1 MNRAANRRGISHT
14 TEPTNSRS
22 NTQAYQ
28 TWPMNVCS
36 ARFLRFIHGDNLGIS
51 PVRAVLSFAFAAVA
65 VVAVFESRSSG
76 QDKPDNDLTNRIDPY
91 FENSVRPLLVTKCF
105 ECHSSATEQNG
116 GLALDSLEAMLQG
129 GDSGKALRIDSL
141 DDSLIIRAVRYRDPK
156 LQMPPDGRLSAAE
169 IKTLEDWISG
179 GAKVPKDFEKAP
191 AKRALKST
199 ALSVPQA
206 REHWA
211 YRPIT
216 HPPVPASNENNP
228 IDAWISQRSTE
239 LDILPSPLVEDRV
252 WVRRL
257 SIDLHGLNPTLE
269 LFAQADRVLQNTDP
283 TLRQQARLQ
292 LVDEFLQS
300 PRFGERFA
308 RHWMD
313 VVRYAESL
321 TLRGFVLP
329 DVWRYRNYLI
339 DAFNRDRPFDQIII
353 EQIAG
358 DLLDMQTADASSIQ
372 DRQNRWIA
380 TTFWA
385 IGDHNYEEQDKKQL
399 EMDAVDEQL
408 EVMGR
413 AFLAQTLGCARCHDH
428 KFDPIPTADYYALAG
443 ILKSSVSMEH
453 ENVSKWIRM
462 PLPQDAQQQAH
473 FETIEERLS
482 ANKKLITNLKQQ
494 LKSGDA
500 NSLIV
505 QSSTAEG
512 IVVDDKKAK
521 KIGSWKGS
529 SSVKSFVD
537 EGYLHDENK
546 NRGMKS
552 VTFEPSLLE
561 TGSYTVRLSYAHGDN
576 RSTKT
581 QVRVFSADGE
591 TLVTVN
597 QKTPPPDDGIWIQLG
612 KFRFEKDGAAFVIV
626 SNEGAD
632 GHVIADAVQFIPENS
647 GTEKEKV
654 ETTHED
660 DKQESL
666 KQAIVDAEKVQSDLQ
681 KQFDLR
687 PMVETIRAEKKPGDI
702 PIHVRGSVHR
712 LGDVVKRG
720 FLSCINAHEPQLD
733 ALTRI
738 DPDSN
743 GRLEL
748 AKWIASPQNPLT
760 ARVYVNRIWYHLL
773 GQGIVPSLDN
783 FGTTGQLPS
792 HPELLD
798 WLASEFIAHGW
809 STKWLVRTIVT
820 SKAYRRSVAA
830 SAEAIEK
837 DPENTSFARGNLR
850 RLDSEALRDSMLLS
864 SGELRLGGTFESTI
878 KSGTSADYRYQH
890 DNNLRS
896 VYMPWF
902 RNALPP
908 LVREFDGAN
917 PSFSISQRNRS
928 TVATQALAMMNNPW
942 IRDRAKAL
950 VASMPEVPTNST
962 DSTPTMLHIEEV
974 FHRILGRSPDEAEV
988 LWAQGLLKTDD
999 LEELAHQLFASIDFR
1014 YAP

>member
-1 MNRAANRRGISHT
+1 
-14 TEPTNSRS
+14 
-22 NTQAYQ
+22 
-28 TWPMNVCS
+28 MNVCS
-36 ARFLRFIHGDNLGIS
+36 VRFLRFVHRNPLGIC
-51 PVRAVLSFAFAAVA
+51 PLHAVLPLVSAAFATL
-65 VVAVFESRSSG
+65 AVFEGTCYG
-76 QDKPDNDLTNRIDPY
+76 QDKADSVLASQIDHH
-91 FENSVRPLLVTKCF
+91 FENSVRPLLVSKCF
-105 ECHSSATEQNG
+105 ECHSSSTEQNG
-116 GLALDSLEAMLQG
+116 GLALDSLEAMLRG

-156 LQMPPDGRLSAAE
+156 LQMPPDGKLSTAE
-169 IKTLEDWISG
+169 IKTLEDWVAG
-179 GAKVPKDFEKAP
+179 GAKVSADFEKAP
-191 AKRALKST
+191 SERSVKSS
-199 ALSVPQA
+199 ALSVQQA

-211 YRPIT
+211 YRPISN
-216 HPPVPASNENNP
+216 PSVPESEESNP

-239 LDILPSPLVEDRV
+239 LDIVPSPLVDDRV

-257 SIDLHGLNPTLE
+257 AIDLHGLNPTTE
-269 LFAQADRVLQNTDP
+269 LFAQADRVLNQTDP
-283 TLRQQARLQ
+283 TLREQSRIQ

-358 DLLDMQTADASSIQ
+358 DLLDGQTTDASSIQ
-372 DRQNRWIA
+372 ERQNRWIA

-428 KFDPIPTADYYALAG
+428 KFDPSPTADYYALAG

-453 ENVSKWIRM
+453 ENVSKWIRLAL
-462 PLPQDAQQQAH
+462 PLDPQQQKH
-473 FETIEERLS
+473 FETIEEKLS
-482 ANKKLITNLKQQ
+482 TNKKLIANLKQQ

-500 NSLIV
+500 NSMIV
-505 QSSTAEG
+505 QSNRAQG
-512 IVVDDKKAK
+512 IVVDDRNAK
-521 KIGSWKGS
+521 KIGSWKES
-529 SSVKSFVD
+529 SSVKSYVD
-537 EGYLHDENK
+537 DGYLHDENK
-546 NRGMKS
+546 DRGKKS
-552 VTFEPSLLE
+552 VTFEPSSLE
-561 TGSYTVRLSYAHGDN
+561 TGSYTVRMSYAHGDN
-576 RSTKT
+576 RSSKT
-581 QVRVFSADGE
+581 QVRVFSADGDS
-591 TLVTVN
+591 LITVN
-597 QKTPPPDDGIWIQLG
+597 QKSPPPEDGIWTHLG
-612 KFRFEKDGAAFVIV
+612 KYRFEKGGAAFVIV
-626 SNEGAD
+626 SNENAD
-632 GHVIADAVQFIPENS
+632 GHVIADAVQFVPENA
-647 GTEKEKV
+647 GTEKETVGEK
-654 ETTHED
+654 TKND
-660 DKQESL
+660 QQESL
-666 KQAIVDAEKVQSDLQ
+666 KQAITDAEKVQSELQ
-681 KQFDLR
+681 KQYDLR
-687 PMVETIRAEKKPGDI
+687 PMVETIRAEKNPGDI

-712 LGDVVKRG
+712 LGDVVQRG
-720 FLSCINAHEPQLD
+720 FLSCINTHEPQL
-733 ALTRI
+733 AELTRI
-738 DPDSN
+738 DPASN

-748 AKWIASPQNPLT
+748 AKWIAAPQNPLT

-792 HPELLD
+792 HLELLD
-798 WLASEFIAHGW
+798 WLSSEFIAHGW

-820 SKAYRRSVAA
+820 SKTYRRSVSA
-830 SAEAIEK
+830 SAQAMEK
-837 DPENTSFARGNLR
+837 DPDNTSFARGNLR
-850 RLDSEALRDSMLLS
+850 RLDSESLRDSMLQS
-864 SGELRLGGTFESTI
+864 SGELSLGGTLESTI

-890 DNNLRS
+890 ENNIRS

-902 RNALPP
+902 RNALPSM
-908 LVREFDGAN
+908 VREFDGAN

-942 IRDRAKAL
+942 VRDRAKAL
-950 VASMPEVPTNST
+950 VASLPQPPYDLADLQSKGFQ
-962 DSTPTMLHIEEV
+962 IERI
-974 FHRILGRSPDEAEV
+974 FQRILGRSPDEAEL
-988 LWAQGLLKTDD
+988 LWAEELLKTDD

>member
-1 MNRAANRRGISHT
+1 
-14 TEPTNSRS
+14 
-22 NTQAYQ
+22 
-28 TWPMNVCS
+28 MNVCS
-36 ARFLRFIHGDNLGIS
+36 ARFLRFVHRNPLGIC
-51 PVRAVLSFAFAAVA
+51 PLHAVLPLVLAAFATL
-65 VVAVFESRSSG
+65 AVFRGTCYG
-76 QDKPDNDLTNRIDPY
+76 QDKPDSVIASQIDHH
-91 FENSVRPLLVTKCF
+91 FENSVRPLLVSKCF
-105 ECHSSATEQNG
+105 ECHSSSTEQNG
-116 GLALDSLEAMLQG
+116 GLALDSLEAMLRG

-156 LQMPPDGRLSAAE
+156 LQMPPDGKLSTAE
-169 IKTLEDWISG
+169 IKTLEDWVAG
-179 GAKVPKDFEKAP
+179 GAKVSADFEKAP
-191 AKRALKST
+191 SNRSVKSS
-199 ALSVPQA
+199 ALSVQQA

-211 YRPIT
+211 YRPISN
-216 HPPVPASNENNP
+216 PSVPESEESNP
-228 IDAWISQRSTE
+228 IDAWISQRATE
-239 LDILPSPLVEDRV
+239 LGIVPSPLVDDRV

-257 SIDLHGLNPTLE
+257 AIDLHGLNPTTE
-269 LFAQADRVLQNTDP
+269 LFAQADRVLNHTDP
-283 TLRQQARLQ
+283 TLREQSRLQ

-358 DLLDMQTADASSIQ
+358 DLLDGQTTDASSIQ
-372 DRQNRWIA
+372 ERQNRWIA

-453 ENVSKWIRM
+453 ENVSKWIRLAL
-462 PLPQDAQQQAH
+462 PLDPQQQKH
-473 FETIEERLS
+473 FETIEEKLS
-482 ANKKLITNLKQQ
+482 TNKKLIANLKQQ

-500 NSLIV
+500 NSMIV
-505 QSSTAEG
+505 QSNRAQG
-512 IVVDDKKAK
+512 IVVDDRNAK
-521 KIGSWKGS
+521 KIGSWKES
-529 SSVKSFVD
+529 SSVKSYVD
-537 EGYLHDENK
+537 DGYLHDENK
-546 NRGMKS
+546 DRGKKS
-552 VTFEPSLLE
+552 VTFEPSSLE
-561 TGSYTVRLSYAHGDN
+561 TGSYTVRMSYAHGDN
-576 RSTKT
+576 RSSKT
-581 QVRVFSADGE
+581 QVRVFSADGDS
-591 TLVTVN
+591 LITVN
-597 QKTPPPDDGIWIQLG
+597 QKSPPPEDGIWIHLG
-612 KFRFEKDGAAFVIV
+612 KYRFEKGGAAFVIV
-626 SNEGAD
+626 SNENAD
-632 GHVIADAVQFIPENS
+632 GHVIADAVQFVPENA
-647 GTEKEKV
+647 GTEKETVGEK
-654 ETTHED
+654 TKND
-660 DKQESL
+660 QQESL
-666 KQAIVDAEKVQSDLQ
+666 KQAITDAEKVQSELQ
-681 KQFDLR
+681 KQYDLR
-687 PMVETIRAEKKPGDI
+687 PMVETIRAEKNPGDI

-712 LGDVVKRG
+712 LGDVVQRG
-720 FLSCINAHEPQLD
+720 FLSCINTHEPQL
-733 ALTRI
+733 AELTRI
-738 DPDSN
+738 DPASN

-748 AKWIASPQNPLT
+748 AKWIASPRNPLT

-783 FGTTGQLPS
+783 FGTTGQLPT

-798 WLASEFIAHGW
+798 WLSSEFIAHGW

-820 SKAYRRSVAA
+820 SKTYRRGV
-830 SAEAIEK
+830 SATAQAMEK
-837 DPENTSFARGNLR
+837 DPENTGFARGNLR
-850 RLDSEALRDSMLLS
+850 RLDSEALRDSMLQS
-864 SGELRLGGTFESTI
+864 SGELRLGGTLESTI

-890 DNNLRS
+890 ENNIRS

-908 LVREFDGAN
+908 MVREFDGAN

-942 IRDRAKAL
+942 VRDRAKAL
-950 VASMPEVPTNST
+950 VASLPQPPYDLADLQSKGFQ
-962 DSTPTMLHIEEV
+962 IERI
-974 FHRILGRSPDEAEV
+974 FQRILGRSPDEAEL
-988 LWAQGLLKTDD
+988 LWAEELLKTDD

>member
-1 MNRAANRRGISHT
+1 LH
-14 TEPTNSRS
+14 
-22 NTQAYQ
+22 
-28 TWPMNVCS
+28 
-36 ARFLRFIHGDNLGIS
+36 
-51 PVRAVLSFAFAAVA
+51 AVLPLVSAAFATL
-65 VVAVFESRSSG
+65 AVFEGTCYG
-76 QDKPDNDLTNRIDPY
+76 QDKADSVIASQIDHH

-105 ECHSSATEQNG
+105 ECHSSSTEQNG
-116 GLALDSLEAMLQG
+116 GLALDSLEAMLRG

-156 LQMPPDGRLSAAE
+156 LQMPPDGKLSTAE
-169 IKTLEDWISG
+169 IKTLEDWVAG
-179 GAKVPKDFEKAP
+179 GAKVSADFENAP
-191 AKRALKST
+191 SNRSVKSS
-199 ALSVPQA
+199 ALSVQQA

-211 YRPIT
+211 YRPISN
-216 HPPVPASNENNP
+216 PSVPKSEESNP

-239 LDILPSPLVEDRV
+239 LDIVPSPLVDDRV

-257 SIDLHGLNPTLE
+257 AIDLHGLNPTTE
-269 LFAQADRVLQNTDP
+269 LFAQADRVLNHTDP
-283 TLRQQARLQ
+283 TLREQSRLQ

-358 DLLDMQTADASSIQ
+358 DLLDGQTTEASSIQ
-372 DRQNRWIA
+372 ERQNRWIA

-453 ENVSKWIRM
+453 ENVSKWIRLAL
-462 PLPQDAQQQAH
+462 PLDPQQQKH
-473 FETIEERLS
+473 FETIEEKLS
-482 ANKKLITNLKQQ
+482 TNKKLIANLKQQ

-500 NSLIV
+500 NSMIV
-505 QSSTAEG
+505 QSNRAQG
-512 IVVDDKKAK
+512 IVVDDRNAK
-521 KIGSWKGS
+521 KIGSWKES
-529 SSVKSFVD
+529 SSVKSYVD
-537 EGYLHDENK
+537 DGYLHDENK
-546 NRGMKS
+546 DRGKKS
-552 VTFEPSLLE
+552 VTFEPSSLE
-561 TGSYTVRLSYAHGDN
+561 TGSYTVRMSYAHGDN
-576 RSTKT
+576 RSSKT
-581 QVRVFSADGE
+581 QVRVFSADGDS
-591 TLVTVN
+591 LITVN
-597 QKTPPPDDGIWIQLG
+597 QKSPPPEDGIWTHLG
-612 KFRFEKDGAAFVIV
+612 KYRFEKGGAAFVIV
-626 SNEGAD
+626 SNENAD
-632 GHVIADAVQFIPENS
+632 GHVIADAVQFVPENA
-647 GTEKEKV
+647 GTEKETVGEK
-654 ETTHED
+654 TKND
-660 DKQESL
+660 QQESL
-666 KQAIVDAEKVQSDLQ
+666 KQAITDAEKVQSELQ
-681 KQFDLR
+681 KQYDLR
-687 PMVETIRAEKKPGDI
+687 PMVETIRAEKNPGDI

-712 LGDVVKRG
+712 LGDVVQRG
-720 FLSCINAHEPQLD
+720 FLSCINTHEPQL
-733 ALTRI
+733 AELTRI
-738 DPDSN
+738 DPASN

-748 AKWIASPQNPLT
+748 AKWIAAPQNPLT

-792 HPELLD
+792 HLELLD
-798 WLASEFIAHGW
+798 WLSSEFIAHGW

-820 SKAYRRSVAA
+820 SKTYRRSVSA
-830 SAEAIEK
+830 SAQAMEK
-837 DPENTSFARGNLR
+837 DPDNTSFARGNLR
-850 RLDSEALRDSMLLS
+850 RLDSESLRDSMLQS
-864 SGELRLGGTFESTI
+864 SGELSLGGTLESTI

-890 DNNLRS
+890 ENNIRS

-902 RNALPP
+902 RNALPSM
-908 LVREFDGAN
+908 VREFDGAN

-942 IRDRAKAL
+942 VRDRAKAL
-950 VASMPEVPTNST
+950 VASLPQPPYDLADLQSKFFF
-962 DSTPTMLHIEEV
+962 IERI
-974 FHRILGRSPDEAEV
+974 FQRILGRSPDEAEL
-988 LWAQGLLKTDD
+988 LWAEELLKTDD
-999 LEELAHQLFASIDFR
+999 IEELAHQLFASIDFR

>member
-1 MNRAANRRGISHT
+1 
-14 TEPTNSRS
+14 
-22 NTQAYQ
+22 
-28 TWPMNVCS
+28 MNVCS
-36 ARFLRFIHGDNLGIS
+36 VRFLRFVHRNPLGIC
-51 PVRAVLSFAFAAVA
+51 PLHAVLPLVSAAFATL
-65 VVAVFESRSSG
+65 AVFEGTCYG
-76 QDKPDNDLTNRIDPY
+76 QDKADSVIASQIDHH

-105 ECHSSATEQNG
+105 ECHSSSTEQNG
-116 GLALDSLEAMLQG
+116 GLALDSLEAMLRG

-156 LQMPPDGRLSAAE
+156 LQMPPDGKLSTAE
-169 IKTLEDWISG
+169 IKTLEDWVAG
-179 GAKVPKDFEKAP
+179 GAKVSADFEKAP
-191 AKRALKST
+191 SNRSVKSS
-199 ALSVPQA
+199 ALSVQQA

-211 YRPIT
+211 YRPISN
-216 HPPVPASNENNP
+216 PSVPESEESNP
-228 IDAWISQRSTE
+228 IDAWISQRATE
-239 LDILPSPLVEDRV
+239 LGIVPSPLVDDRV

-257 SIDLHGLNPTLE
+257 AIDLHGLNPTTE
-269 LFAQADRVLQNTDP
+269 LFAQADRVLNHTDP
-283 TLRQQARLQ
+283 TLREQSRLQ

-358 DLLDMQTADASSIQ
+358 DLLDGQTTEASSIQ
-372 DRQNRWIA
+372 ERQNRWIA

-453 ENVSKWIRM
+453 ENVSKWIRLAL
-462 PLPQDAQQQAH
+462 PLDPQQQKH
-473 FETIEERLS
+473 FETIEEKLS
-482 ANKKLITNLKQQ
+482 TNKKLIANLKQQ

-500 NSLIV
+500 NSMIV
-505 QSSTAEG
+505 QSNRAQG
-512 IVVDDKKAK
+512 IVVDDRNAK
-521 KIGSWKGS
+521 KIGSWKES
-529 SSVKSFVD
+529 SSVKSYVD
-537 EGYLHDENK
+537 DGYLHDENK
-546 NRGMKS
+546 DRGKKS
-552 VTFEPSLLE
+552 VTFEPSSLE
-561 TGSYTVRLSYAHGDN
+561 TGSYTVRMSYAHGDN
-576 RSTKT
+576 RSSKT
-581 QVRVFSADGE
+581 QVRVFSADGDS
-591 TLVTVN
+591 LITVN
-597 QKTPPPDDGIWIQLG
+597 QKSPPPEDGIWTHLG
-612 KFRFEKDGAAFVIV
+612 KYRFEKGGAAFVIV
-626 SNEGAD
+626 SNENAD
-632 GHVIADAVQFIPENS
+632 GHVIADAVQFVPENA
-647 GTEKEKV
+647 GTEKETVGEK
-654 ETTHED
+654 TKND
-660 DKQESL
+660 QQESL
-666 KQAIVDAEKVQSDLQ
+666 KQAITDAEKVQSELQ
-681 KQFDLR
+681 KQYDLR
-687 PMVETIRAEKKPGDI
+687 PMVETIRAEKNPGDI

-712 LGDVVKRG
+712 LGDVVQRG
-720 FLSCINAHEPQLD
+720 FLSCINTHEPQL
-733 ALTRI
+733 AELTRI
-738 DPDSN
+738 DPASN

-748 AKWIASPQNPLT
+748 AKWIAAPQNPLT

-792 HPELLD
+792 HLELLD
-798 WLASEFIAHGW
+798 WLSSEFIAHGW

-820 SKAYRRSVAA
+820 SKTYRRSVSA
-830 SAEAIEK
+830 SAQAMEK
-837 DPENTSFARGNLR
+837 DPDNTSFARGNLR
-850 RLDSEALRDSMLLS
+850 RLDSESLRDSMLQS
-864 SGELRLGGTFESTI
+864 SGELSLGGTLDSTI

-890 DNNLRS
+890 ENNIRS

-908 LVREFDGAN
+908 MVREFDGAN

-942 IRDRAKAL
+942 VRDRAKAL
-950 VASMPEVPTNST
+950 IASLPKPADDL
-962 DSTPTMLHIEEV
+962 DSLQSNAVHIQTV
-974 FHRILGRSPDEAEV
+974 FQRILGRSPDEAEL
-988 LWAQGLLKTDD
+988 LWAEELLKTDD